1 MQNILVYS
9 ATGSQ
14 SSSLLSKLQF
24 GENKVYALTRNKQ
37 EAAIQENDFVKVIE
51 GSVNDEE
58 SLKRANSEMNV
69 VMLNLPFFSDDIAG

>member
-1 MQNILVYS
+1 
-9 ATGSQ
+9 
-14 SSSLLSKLQF
+14 
-24 GENKVYALTRNKQ
+24 
-37 EAAIQENDFVKVIE
+37 VKVIE